1 MSNPDDWAKAFARQA
16 DADLTAWEL
25 YQRYPQAV
33 AAECHKL
40 LFLQMACE
48 KLCKAHL
55 VRSGVYRPEDVQRS
69 HGFIQKHLP
78 VIMKQAIANSGEF
91 PGNIRWA
98 MSQIR
103 QLCGEI
109 EILNPAIDRAGQ
121 RPDNC
126 EYPWESGA
134 TVLSPL
140 DHGFFPTQLLT
151 AKHGRTF
158 MKLLREVTN
167 QNL

>member
-1 MSNPDDWAKAFARQA
+1 MSTPDDWAKAYARQA
-16 DADLTAWEL
+16 DADFKAWEL
-25 YQRYPQAV
+25 YQKYPEAA

-48 KLCKAHL
+48 KLCKAYVL
-55 VRSGVYRPEDVQRS
+55 RAGVHKPDDVQTS

-78 VIMKQAIANSGEF
+78 VIMRQEIANSRRF
-91 PGNIRWA
+91 PRNPRPLL
-98 MSQIR
+98 SKIR

-109 EILNPAIDRAGQ
+109 EILNPSMKRGNH

-126 EYPWESGA
+126 EYPWEVGKK
-134 TVLSPL
+134 VVSPL
-140 DHGFFPTQLLT
+140 DHTFIVTQLLMMNV
-151 AKHGRTF
+151 GITF
-158 MKLLREVTN
+158 LKLLRRAID